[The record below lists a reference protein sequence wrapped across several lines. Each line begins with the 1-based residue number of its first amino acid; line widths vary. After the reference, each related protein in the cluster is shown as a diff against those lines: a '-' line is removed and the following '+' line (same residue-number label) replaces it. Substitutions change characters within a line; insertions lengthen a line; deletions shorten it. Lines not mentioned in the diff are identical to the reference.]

1 VEGSRWFNKG
11 HVAWWQRPS
20 VDGILA
26 AYEEA
31 FMLWQAGELDAYRE
45 KARSFAV
52 GYDADKVAAE
62 YWVPALAELCAT

>member
-1 VEGSRWFNKG
+1 
-11 HVAWWQRPS
+11 

-26 AYEEA
+26 AYEQA
-31 FMLWQAGELDAYRE
+31 FALWQVGGLDVYRE

-62 YWVPALAELCAT
+62 YWVTVLAELAA